1 MASNPTTSTVTK
13 KYGNILYYWNEDDK
27 MLWKQVLPTRGMY
40 PVAEIDDPLKIDEEI
55 MKDFN
60 GEW

>member
-1 MASNPTTSTVTK
+1 MESNPVVVTK
-13 KYGNILYYWNEDDK
+13 TYGNVIYYWNEDDK
-27 MLWKQVLPTRGMY
+27 MLWKQVLPTRGMR
-40 PVAEIDDPLKIDEEI
+40 PVIEVEDPSKLDEMI

>member
-1 MASNPTTSTVTK
+1 MASKPLVVTK
-13 KYGNILYYWNEDDK
+13 TYGNVIYYWSEDDM
-27 MLWKQVLPTRGMY
+27 MLWKQVLPTRGMR
-40 PVAEIDDPLKIDEEI
+40 PVIEVKDPSKLDEMI